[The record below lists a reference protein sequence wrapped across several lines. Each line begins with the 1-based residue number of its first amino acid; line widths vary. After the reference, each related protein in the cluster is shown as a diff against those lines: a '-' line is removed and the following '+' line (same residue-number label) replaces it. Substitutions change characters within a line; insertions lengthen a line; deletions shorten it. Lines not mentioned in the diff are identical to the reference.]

1 VKETPAEAAA
11 ILTEGSES
19 LDALFSRLSRD
30 AAEARGTIGSGA
42 WSARDLAG
50 HIETWEEVALRTIED
65 VRAGRPPN
73 IRNTVTDEASLDLFN
88 AAEVERK
95 AGRGREETLTGFR
108 ATNARLVAT
117 IRTIGDDEWE
127 QVVPGGPIP
136 TRPLEGGLGDDRAR
150 TFGEQIGSNT
160 GMPAYPFRHA
170 WAHLPDLQA
179 FVQAA
184 TEGPQA

>member
-11 ILTEGSES
+11 ILADGSAA
-19 LDALFSRLSRD
+19 LDGLFSRLSAD
-30 AAEARGTIGSGA
+30 AAEARGTIGGGA

-50 HIETWEEVALRTIED
+50 HIATWEEVALRTIDDIRE
-65 VRAGRPPN
+65 GRPPG
-73 IRNTVTDEASLDLFN
+73 IRETVTDEASLDLFN

-95 AGRGREETLTGFR
+95 AAKGWEETLTSFR

-117 IRTIGDDEWE
+117 IRTITDDDWDR
-127 QVVPGGPIP
+127 VAPGGEDE
-136 TRPLEGGLGDDRAR
+136 RPR

-160 GMPAYPFRHA
+160 GMPEHPFRHA
-170 WAHLPDLQA
+170 WAHLRDLKA

-184 TEGPQA
+184 TVGPDA

>member
-1 VKETPAEAAA
+1 MKETPAEAAA
-11 ILTEGSES
+11 ILTKGSAA
-19 LDALFSRLSRD
+19 LDALFSRLSAG
-30 AAEARGTIGSGA
+30 AAEARGTIGGGA

-50 HIETWEEVALRTIED
+50 HIETWEEVALRTIDDIRE
-65 VRAGRPPN
+65 GRRPS
-73 IRNTVTDEASLDLFN
+73 IRDTVTDEASLDLFN

-95 AGRGREETLTGFR
+95 AAQGWEETLTSFR

-117 IRTIGDDEWE
+117 IRTISDEDWE
-127 QVVPGGPIP
+127 REAPGI
-136 TRPLEGGLGDDRAR
+136 EGDRAV

-170 WAHLPDLQA
+170 WAHLADLET

-184 TEGPQA
+184 TEGPAP

>member
-1 VKETPAEAAA
+1 MKETPAEAAA
-11 ILTEGSES
+11 ILAKGSEA
-19 LDALFSRLSRD
+19 LDALFSRLTRA
-30 AAEARGTIGSGA
+30 AAEARGTIGGGA

-65 VRAGRPPN
+65 VRASRPPN

-88 AAEVERK
+88 AVEVERK
-95 AGRGREETLTGFR
+95 AARGWEEALTGFR

-117 IRTIGDDEWE
+117 IRTIADDDWE
-127 QVVPGGPIP
+127 RVAPGA
-136 TRPLEGGLGDDRAR
+136 EDDRVR
-150 TFGEQIGSNT
+150 TFGEHIGSNT

-170 WAHLPDLQA
+170 WAHLPDLEA

-184 TEGPQA
+184 TEGPPT

>member
-65 VRAGRPPN
+65 IRAGRPPD

-88 AAEVERK
+88 AAEIERK
-95 AGRGREETLTGFR
+95 EVRGWEETVTSFR

-117 IRTIGDDEWE
+117 IRTIADDDWGR
-127 QVVPGGPIP
+127 VPPG
-136 TRPLEGGLGDDRAR
+136 TRDDRTL
-150 TFGEQIGSNT
+150 TFGEHVGSTT
-160 GMPAYPFRHA
+160 GMPAHPFRHA
-170 WAHLPDLQA
+170 WAHLPDLEA
-179 FVQAA
+179 FVHTA
-184 TEGPQA
+184 TEGPQT

>member
-1 VKETPAEAAA
+1 MKETPAEAAA
-11 ILTEGSES
+11 ILTEGSVA

-42 WSARDLAG
+42 WAARDLAG

-65 VRAGRPPN
+65 IRAGRPPD

-88 AAEVERK
+88 AAEIERK
-95 AGRGREETLTGFR
+95 AAKGWEETVTSFR

-117 IRTIGDDEWE
+117 IRTIADDDWGR
-127 QVVPGGPIP
+127 VPPGA
-136 TRPLEGGLGDDRAR
+136 GDDRMR
-150 TFGEQIGSNT
+150 TFGEHIGSNT
-160 GMPAYPFRHA
+160 GMPEHPFRHA
-170 WAHLPDLQA
+170 WAHLPDLEA

-184 TEGPQA
+184 TKGPPT

>member
-1 VKETPAEAAA
+1 VNETPAEAAA

-30 AAEARGTIGSGA
+30 AAEARGTIGTGA

-65 VRAGRPPN
+65 IRAGRPPD

-88 AAEVERK
+88 AAEIERK
-95 AGRGREETLTGFR
+95 EARGWEETVTSFR

-117 IRTIGDDEWE
+117 IRTIADDDWGR
-127 QVVPGGPIP
+127 VPPGA
-136 TRPLEGGLGDDRAR
+136 GDDRMR
-150 TFGEQIGSNT
+150 TFGEHIGSST
-160 GMPAYPFRHA
+160 GMPTHPFRHA
-170 WAHLPDLQA
+170 WAHLPDLEA
-179 FVQAA
+179 FVHTA
-184 TEGPQA
+184 TEGPQP